1 MLRAEM
7 AHFARHD
14 LLITSALVDLEHDV
28 LRKGT
33 TCAKDD
39 TRRQAEAGSPP
50 IKLLIERK
58 LLCLSRSGA
67 ATVRAAI
74 AIFGRI

>member
-1 MLRAEM
+1 MVR
-7 AHFARHD
+7 FARHD
-14 LLITSALVDLEHDV
+14 LLKTSALVNLEHDV
-28 LRKGT
+28 PRKGT

-58 LLCLSRSGA
+58 LLCLSISGT
-67 ATVRAAI
+67 ATFRAAI